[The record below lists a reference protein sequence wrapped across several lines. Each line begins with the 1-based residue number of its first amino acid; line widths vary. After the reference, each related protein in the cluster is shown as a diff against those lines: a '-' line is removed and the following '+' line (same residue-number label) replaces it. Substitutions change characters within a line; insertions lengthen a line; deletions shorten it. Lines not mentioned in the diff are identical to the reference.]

1 MSQETTR
8 NNEFSATQRATLFR
22 MVTTLFR
29 HCFEWLQ
36 HCSNI
41 AALCCAKNRRCES
54 CRVTS
59 PLDVK
64 VLLVISP
71 FLLSLETL
79 FLSLNEMYKGMGNRK
94 GHRLRARQPKYF
106 A

>member
-1 MSQETTR
+1 MLEQCCNHSKQCR
-8 NNEFSATQRATLFR
+8 NNIAT
-22 MVTTLFR
+22 
-29 HCFEWLQ
+29 
-36 HCSNI
+36 
-41 AALCCAKNRRCES
+41 LCCAKNRRCES

-94 GHRLRARQPKYF
+94 GHRLHARQPKYF

>member
-1 MSQETTR
+1 MATTIFSSTELQRWDNVATIR
-8 NNEFSATQRATLFR
+8 NNVATILQRC
-22 MVTTLFR
+22 V
-29 HCFEWLQ
+29 
-36 HCSNI
+36 
-41 AALCCAKNRRCES
+41 ALNDGRCES

-64 VLLVISP
+64 VSP

-79 FLSLNEMYKGMGNRK
+79 FLSLNELYKGMGNRK
-94 GHRLRARQPKYF
+94 GNRLHARQAKYF